1 MNFQE
6 NIEVKAREPVFG
18 DKKITILLKDCGS
31 WTNSRNKKR
40 P

>member
-18 DKKITILLKDCGS
+18 ERNNRYGESKPQN
-31 WTNSRNKKR
+31 TNRV
-40 P
+40 